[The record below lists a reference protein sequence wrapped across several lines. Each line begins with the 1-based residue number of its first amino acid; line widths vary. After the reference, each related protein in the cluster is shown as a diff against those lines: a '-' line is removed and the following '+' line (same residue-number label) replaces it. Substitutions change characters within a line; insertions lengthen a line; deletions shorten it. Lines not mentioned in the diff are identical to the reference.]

1 MEPGDRP
8 HLVNSAWLGDLRT
21 LHILFL
27 YMLSSVPCT
36 GTIISPSESSLAIDH
51 LRGFSIVSMRHLWL
65 WLMSLTE
72 GLSDGQQSS
81 VAQEIDV

>member
-1 MEPGDRP
+1 
-8 HLVNSAWLGDLRT
+8 
-21 LHILFL
+21 
-27 YMLSSVPCT
+27 
-36 GTIISPSESSLAIDH
+36 